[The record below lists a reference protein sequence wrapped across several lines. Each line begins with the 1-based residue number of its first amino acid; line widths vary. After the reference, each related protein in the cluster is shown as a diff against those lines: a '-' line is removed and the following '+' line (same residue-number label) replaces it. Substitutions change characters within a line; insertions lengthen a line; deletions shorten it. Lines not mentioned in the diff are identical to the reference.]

1 MRNYKNI
8 IAAYSIMI
16 FLIILVGIFQ
26 SWSIALSILN
36 YCLISA
42 VMTIGANIQWGY
54 AGLINFGIMGYT
66 ALGGLAVVLISVAP
80 VHEAWN
86 VGGFNLLLC
95 LFIIIAMV
103 ISIKFLITKYKLLK
117 NKTLIVSAII
127 IIGLFLI
134 KIISSP
140 AIESI
145 ESIEPAKTGFLGG
158 LGMPVLFSWIAG
170 GLFAAGVAFVI
181 GKIALGLRADY
192 LAIAT
197 LLIAEIIVS
206 IIKHE
211 DWLTRGV
218 KNVIGLKRPA
228 PYEIDLQ
235 NSQWFINLVEKF
247 NSSKLNIIS
256 SIADRQ
262 DALFQMVINASSI
275 YVKLCFTGL
284 FLIVVIAL
292 LMLTER
298 ALYSP
303 WGRKMRA
310 IRDNEVSASAM
321 GKNIVREHLLIFVL
335 GSAIVGLAGAMM
347 VTNDGLFTP
356 GSYRPMRYTFVI
368 WVMVIVGGTG
378 NNFGAI
384 LGGFVV
390 WFLWVQAAP
399 ISLFLINFLT
409 AHLPETN
416 ELKIH
421 LINSAP
427 YFRFLIIGV
436 GLLVIMRYRPQGI
449 LPEKIIKQ

>member
-1 MRNYKNI
+1 MRQYSNV
-8 IAAYSIMI
+8 IAAYSIMLL
-16 FLIILVGIFQ
+16 LIILVGIFQ

-66 ALGGLAVVLISVAP
+66 ALGGLAVVLVSVAP
-80 VHEAWN
+80 VPEAWSA
-86 VGGFNLLLC
+86 GGFSLIICLL
-95 LFIIIAMV
+95 IIISMV
-103 ISIKFLITKYKLLK
+103 LSINYIIKKYKFIK
-117 NKTLIVSAII
+117 NKLV
-127 IIGLFLI
+127 
-134 KIISSP
+134 IISSIIVIGVILIRLISAP
-140 AIESI
+140 AIENI
-145 ESIEPAKTGFLGG
+145 ESIDPAKTGFLGG
-158 LGMPVLFSWIAG
+158 LGMPVLFSWIVG

-211 DWLTRGV
+211 DWLARGV

-235 NSQWFINLVEKF
+235 NSEWFIELVEKF
-247 NSSKLNIIS
+247 NSTKLNLLS
-256 SIADRQ
+256 SINDRQ
-262 DALFQMVINASSI
+262 DLLAQLVIDASSV
-275 YVKLCFTGL
+275 YVKLCFTIL
-284 FLIVVIAL
+284 FLIVVISL
-292 LMLTER
+292 LILTQR

-310 IRDNEVSASAM
+310 IRDNEVSAGAM
-321 GKNIVREHLLIFVL
+321 GKNVVKEHLLIFVL

-384 LGGFVV
+384 LGGFAV

-399 ISLFLINFLT
+399 MSLFLIHFFT

-416 ELKIH
+416 DFKIH

-427 YFRFLIIGV
+427 YFRFLIIGI
-436 GLLVIMRYRPQGI
+436 GLLLIMRYRPQGI
-449 LPEKIIKQ
+449 LPEKIVKH

>member
-1 MRNYKNI
+1 MRKYSNI
-8 IAAYSIMI
+8 IAAYSIMLV
-16 FLIILVGIFQ
+16 LILLVGIFQ
-26 SWSIALSILN
+26 SWSIALTILN

-66 ALGGLAVVLISVAP
+66 ALGGLAVVLVSVDP
-80 VHEAWN
+80 VQQAWQA
-86 VGGFNLLLC
+86 GGLNILICFWIVVAMVVLIRYLLKYFNKSKYRTYGIA
-95 LFIIIAMV
+95 FIIIGG
-103 ISIKFLITKYKLLK
+103 ILLLRL
-117 NKTLIVSAII
+117 TATPGIE
-127 IIGLFLI
+127 
-134 KIISSP
+134 
-140 AIESI
+140 AIEAVD
-145 ESIEPAKTGFLGG
+145 PAKTGFLGG
-158 LGMPVLFSWIAG
+158 MGLPVLFSWIGGAFLAG
-170 GLFAAGVAFVI
+170 GLAFIV

-197 LLIAEIIVS
+197 LLIAEIVVS

-211 DWLTRGV
+211 EWLARGV

-235 NSQWFINLVEKF
+235 TSQWFINLVEKF
-247 NSSKLNIIS
+247 HTKKLSMINSFTE
-256 SIADRQ
+256 RQ
-262 DALFQMVINASSI
+262 DALSQLVIDASSI

-284 FLIVVIAL
+284 FLSVVIVL
-292 LMLTER
+292 LIVTQK

-310 IRDNEVSASAM
+310 IRDNEEAASAM
-321 GKNIVREHLLIFVL
+321 GKNIVKEHLFIFIL
-335 GSAIVGLAGAMM
+335 GSAIVGIAGAMM

-390 WFLWVQAAP
+390 WFLWVEAAP
-399 ISLFLINFLT
+399 MALFLINLFT
-409 AHLPETN
+409 SHLPETN
-416 ELKIH
+416 SVRVH
-421 LINSAP
+421 LIESAP
-427 YFRFLIIGV
+427 YFRFLVIGI
-436 GLLVIMRYRPQGI
+436 GLLTIMRYRPKGI
-449 LPEKIIKQ
+449 LPEKIEIK